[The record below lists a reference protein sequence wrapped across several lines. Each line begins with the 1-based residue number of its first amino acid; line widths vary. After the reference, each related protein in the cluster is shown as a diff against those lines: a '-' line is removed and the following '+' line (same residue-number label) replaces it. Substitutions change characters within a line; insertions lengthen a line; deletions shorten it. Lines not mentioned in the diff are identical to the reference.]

1 MAEQRRCRCHRS
13 NCVPPRIDLDQ
24 VGGKNDERSAREPP
38 PSFIEGWRNGCQ
50 QGNPSLDR
58 CSEGTREA
66 VPDCFELP
74 EFAQQNEI
82 APCRNIALHRL
93 SRCDR
98 SGSVKV
104 ARGRARAQVVEYRKP
119 FSGRGISQKTGIA

>member
-1 MAEQRRCRCHRS
+1 M
-13 NCVPPRIDLDQ
+13 
-24 VGGKNDERSAREPP
+24 SA
-38 PSFIEGWRNGCQ
+38 
-50 QGNPSLDR
+50 GNPSLDR

-104 ARGRARAQVVEYRKP
+104 ARGRARARSWNIENRSPVAAFRRKP
-119 FSGRGISQKTGIA
+119 ALHNRLASP

>member
-1 MAEQRRCRCHRS
+1 
-13 NCVPPRIDLDQ
+13 VPPRIDLDQ

-38 PSFIEGWRNGCQ
+38 PSLIEGWRNGCQ

-66 VPDCFELP
+66 VPDC
-74 EFAQQNEI
+74 
-82 APCRNIALHRL
+82 NIALHRL

-119 FSGRGISQKTGIA
+119 FSGRGIPQKAGIA